1 MKIWEEF
8 QRNDIVIPFPIR
20 TLELSPRRKAA
31 VRPEGAPPS
40 AGLFV
45 AAGAESG
52 KAIRLG
58 AAPAVVGRSPD
69 CQLVLGDLQVSK
81 EHLRIEWTGGGFLL
95 TDLQSSDGTKVN
107 GRSVT
112 STPLNPLDRIQIGE
126 TVLVFE
132 VYDR

>member
-1 MKIWEEF
+1 
-8 QRNDIVIPFPIR
+8 VIPFPIR

-31 VRPEGAPPS
+31 VRQDGAPPS

-45 AAGAESG
+45 VAGAESG
-52 KAIRLG
+52 NTIHLG
-58 AAPAVVGRSPD
+58 ATPALVGRSPS
-69 CQLVLGDLQVSK
+69 CQLVLSDYQVSK
-81 EHLRIEWTGGGFLL
+81 EHLRIEWTDGGFLL
-95 TDLQSSDGTKVN
+95 TDLKSSDGTKVN

-112 STPLNPLDRIQIGE
+112 SAHLNPLDRIQMGE